1 MLSRMLFLCALC
13 LLMVSGAAVAE
24 SVLEQY
30 VDVYVDECPLRLDP
44 QARIVD
50 GVTYVPL
57 RGVVEAVRGEVAWD
71 TDTRSA
77 IVTIGPEQV
86 QFHEDDAIF
95 VEDRM
100 MVPLRVLHHTEGI
113 NIAWNAHLR
122 RVQMTA
128 PGVPLAGRIMA
139 ILVEEGFHDQ
149 ELDVPRQQ
157 VEAAGGRTV
166 LVGSEEGAVY
176 EDYRD
181 QNFLVTADMAARDAT
196 ADQFDALLIPGG
208 TAPRI
213 MRENEEMLRLVRE
226 FDEAE
231 KTIAAICHGPLV
243 LISAGIVDDREMT
256 CVSGI
261 ADDLREAG
269 ADYRDEPVVI
279 DGHIITSRVP
289 RDLEPFS
296 SAIVTALGGPVN

>member
-1 MLSRMLFLCALC
+1 MLKRTGVLCALC
-13 LLMVSGAAVAE
+13 LLMVSWAAVAE
-24 SVLEQY
+24 AVVEEY

-50 GVTYVPL
+50 GVTYVPI

-100 MVPLRVLHHTEGI
+100 MVPLRVLHHAEGI
-113 NIAWNAHLR
+113 TIAWNAQLR

-128 PGVPLAGRIMA
+128 PGVPLAGRVMA

-149 ELDVPRQQ
+149 ELDVPRRQ

-166 LVGSEEGAVY
+166 LVGAEAGEVY

-243 LISAGIVDDREMT
+243 MVSAGIVDDREMT
-256 CVSGI
+256 CVSGV

-289 RDLEPFS
+289 ADLEPFS
-296 SAIVTALGGPVN
+296 KAIVTALAGPVN